1 MTRPP
6 PPRDPR
12 RRAVVT
18 GLGAITPIGN
28 DVATYWANLTAG
40 VSGVGPITAYDA
52 SAEDVRIA
60 AEVKDFDPK
69 AYMDFKQAR
78 RMSRFSQLAVAAAR
92 QAIDDAGLE
101 IGDHNRDDVAVVMNT
116 GGGGMVDVADGHET
130 YLTKGPA
137 RVSPFMVPMLSPSMA
152 ACQISIQNGI
162 RGPVITSVA
171 ACASGVQA
179 FVEAQRLIE
188 HGDVDVVVA
197 GGTESAILPVA
208 FAALAN
214 MGALSKR
221 NDDPEGASR
230 PFDAN
235 RDGFVFGEAAGVLVV
250 EAAEHAEARG
260 AEIIGEIAGGTE
272 SAIMPVAFAALANMG
287 ALSKRNDDPTR
298 ASRPFDGERDGFVFG
313 EAAGVLVVESAEHAE
328 SRGAAILAEVAGGA
342 LTGDAFHISA
352 PEPSGYG
359 ASLAME
365 RAIRDAH
372 LELERVD
379 LVVAHGT
386 STPLNDATETKAIRA
401 AFGAHADRL
410 AVTSNKSMLGHTLGA
425 AGAMSALAAV
435 LAIRDGRIPPT
446 INQDTPDPAC
456 DLDYVPNTCRHATV
470 DTAII
475 NGFGFGGQNAVSVF
489 TRFAG

>member
-1 MTRPP
+1 MTRTPP
-6 PPRDPR
+6 ARDPA

-28 DVATYWANLTAG
+28 DVATFWSNLTNG
-40 VSGVGPITAYDA
+40 VSGVAEISLFDA
-52 SAEDVRIA
+52 SDLEVRIA
-60 AEVKDFDPK
+60 AEVKGFEPRDWI
-69 AYMDFKQAR
+69 DFKQAR
-78 RMSRFSQLAVAAAR
+78 RMSRFAQLAVAAAR
-92 QAIDDAGLE
+92 QAIDSSALE
-101 IGDHNRDDVAVVMNT
+101 IGDHNRDDIAVVINT
-116 GGGGMVDVADGHET
+116 GGGGLQEVAVGEVT
-130 YLTKGPA
+130 LTTRGPD
-137 RVSPFMVPMLSPSMA
+137 RVSPFMVPMMSPSMA

-188 HGDVDVVVA
+188 HGDVDVVIA
-197 GGTESAILPVA
+197 GGTESAIMPVS

-221 NDDPEGASR
+221 NDEPERASR
-230 PFDAN
+230 PFEAD

-260 AEIIGEIAGGTE
+260 AT
-272 SAIMPVAFAALANMG
+272 
-287 ALSKRNDDPTR
+287 
-298 ASRPFDGERDGFVFG
+298 
-313 EAAGVLVVESAEHAE
+313 
-328 SRGAAILAEVAGGA
+328 ILAEIAGGA

-359 ASLAME
+359 ARLAMQ
-365 RAIRDAH
+365 RAVRDAH
-372 LELERVD
+372 LEPEQVQ
-379 LVVAHGT
+379 VVMAHGT
-386 STPLNDATETKAIRA
+386 STALNDATETKAIRG

-425 AGAMSALAAV
+425 AGAMSGLAAV
-435 LAIRDGRIPPT
+435 LAIRDGVIPPT
-446 INQDTPDPAC
+446 INYETPDPAC
-456 DLDYVPNTCRHATV
+456 DLDYVPNVARAGSV
-470 DTAII
+470 DVAIV

-489 TRFAG
+489 SRYSG